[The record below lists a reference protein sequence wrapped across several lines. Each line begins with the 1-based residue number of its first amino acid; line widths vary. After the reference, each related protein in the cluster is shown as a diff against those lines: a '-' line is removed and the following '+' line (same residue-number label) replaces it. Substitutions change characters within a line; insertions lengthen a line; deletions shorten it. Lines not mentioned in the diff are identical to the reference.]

1 VAAMQTGLEAFRQAA
16 FSQIWI
22 PETIPQ
28 RELLALLHAAVR
40 LLLLAILV
48 SGRFTSPAAL
58 GVLLLE
64 GLRIFMSRMDP
75 WAAVIVS
82 AALLLY
88 LFGPGPFR
96 LRFRFPMRTTS
107 DPAGS

>member
-1 VAAMQTGLEAFRQAA
+1 VTAVQIGIRAFHQT
-16 FSQIWI
+16 SVSPTWI

-28 RELLALLHAAVR
+28 GELLALLHTAVR
-40 LLLLAILV
+40 LLLLVVLV

-58 GVLLLE
+58 AVLLLE

-88 LFGPGPFR
+88 LFGPGPCR
-96 LRFRFPMRTTS
+96 LRFRFPVRTTS
-107 DPAGS
+107 NPAGS